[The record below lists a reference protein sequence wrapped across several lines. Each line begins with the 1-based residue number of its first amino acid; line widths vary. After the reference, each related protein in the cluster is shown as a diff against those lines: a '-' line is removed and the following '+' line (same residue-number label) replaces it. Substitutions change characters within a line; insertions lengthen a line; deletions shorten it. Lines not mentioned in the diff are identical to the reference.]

1 MHRFDDAQRQCDTGQ
16 GLSEPGRIGH
26 LVPFVHSAGEPLG
39 LARSVLRQSAIV
51 MSRRARLTVL
61 EHGASAIAW
70 ASHYGQGADD
80 CIVVAQQSDE
90 SGPQF
95 TERVRQRARRLN
107 REDAHIESVDV
118 YAAPSTDA
126 PSSAARRSVIEE
138 LVNQMAAG
146 GHLTLWSAPRDAAGD
161 AELAATLAQF
171 APILARRQIAMN
183 HQTCEPEARSG
194 VRHAIP
200 TRSGATDRELSYE
213 ELA

>member
-1 MHRFDDAQRQCDTGQ
+1 
-16 GLSEPGRIGH
+16 
-26 LVPFVHSAGEPLG
+26 
-39 LARSVLRQSAIV
+39 

-61 EHGASAIAW
+61 ELGASPIAW

-80 CIVVAQQSDE
+80 CVVVAQQSDE

-95 TERVRQRARRLN
+95 IERVRQRARRLC

-118 YAAPSTDA
+118 YAAPRSDA
-126 PSSAARRSVIEE
+126 PSAAARRNVIEE
-138 LVNQMAAG
+138 LGNHMTAG
-146 GHLTLWSAPRDAAGD
+146 AQLTLWSAPDDAEGD

-171 APILARRQIAMN
+171 APLLANRQIAIN
-183 HQTCEPEARSG
+183 HQTCEPEVRSG

-200 TRSGATDRELSYE
+200 ARAGSMDPELSYE